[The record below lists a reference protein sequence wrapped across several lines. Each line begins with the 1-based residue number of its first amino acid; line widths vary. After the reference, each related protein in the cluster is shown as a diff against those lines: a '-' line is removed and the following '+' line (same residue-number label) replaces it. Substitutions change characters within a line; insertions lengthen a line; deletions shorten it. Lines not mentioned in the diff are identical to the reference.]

1 MLDRAEFRALTGT
14 DAYIGGWIDA
24 RGGSVQPLSYVRELA
39 RAAVRAGARLYVHS
53 PAASITRVG
62 GGWRVETR
70 GHAGAGA
77 VTARRLLLATNVSV
91 GRLNNA
97 VARSQL
103 GVWSFQ
109 IATRPLT
116 AAERARILPGGAV
129 VSDTRRVLRYVRS
142 DRDGRVIV
150 GGKGTLSA
158 PTGPGSFNLQLQM
171 LTKLY
176 PELAADGFTHAWGG
190 LIGVT
195 LDRLPRLFS
204 LGDGAWAALQDNG
217 KGVAWCTAS
226 GLPLAEMLAGKDPRT
241 LPLVPVTAPAP
252 IPLHAFRKAY
262 VAAGNAWLRALDLT
276 DRLKPSA

>member
-1 MLDRAEFRALTGT
+1 
-14 DAYIGGWIDA
+14 
-24 RGGSVQPLSYVRELA
+24 
-39 RAAVRAGARLYVHS
+39 
-53 PAASITRVG
+53 
-62 GGWRVETR
+62 
-70 GHAGAGA
+70 
-77 VTARRLLLATNVSV
+77 
-91 GRLNNA
+91 
-97 VARSQL
+97 
-103 GVWSFQ
+103 
-109 IATRPLT
+109 
-116 AAERARILPGGAV
+116 
-129 VSDTRRVLRYVRS
+129 
-142 DRDGRVIV
+142 VIV